1 MNAKYD
7 EFRAALAVGDVD
19 LEGDTLDLVA
29 LDDSYVFDPAHTA
42 SDIAGAVLDTVTGL
56 TSQAVDGQGWLTSDP
71 ATFTGLGVGN
81 DVAAF
86 VLRVQSGVLIA
97 FIDTM
102 SGQPVNIEGDGT
114 DVTIHPPL
122 EGWLRV

>member
-1 MNAKYD
+1 MANAKYD

-29 LDDSYVFDPAHTA
+29 LDDSYVFDASHTD
-42 SDIAGAVLDTVTGL
+42 SDLVGVLDTASL
-56 TSQAVDGQGWLTSDP
+56 ASQAVDGQGWFTSDP
-71 ATFTGLGVGN
+71 ATFTGLGVGD

-86 VLRVQSGVLIA
+86 VLRVQGGVLIA

-102 SGQPVNIEGDGT
+102 SGQPVNIPGDGT
-114 DVTIHPPL
+114 DVTIHPPV

>member
-1 MNAKYD
+1 MANAKYD
-7 EFRAALAVGDVD
+7 EGRVALAKADLD
-19 LEGDTLDLVA
+19 LEFATLDLVA

-42 SDIAGAVLDTVTGL
+42 SDIAGAVLDTVTL
-56 TSQAVDGQGWLTSDP
+56 ANQAVDGQGWLTSDP

-86 VLRVQSGVLIA
+86 VLREQSGVLLA
-97 FIDTM
+97 FVDTM

>member
-19 LEGDTLDLVA
+19 LEDDTLDLVA
-29 LDDSYVFDPAHTA
+29 LDDSYIFDPSHTA
-42 SDIAGAVLDTVTGL
+42 SDIAGAVLDTVTL
-56 TSQAVDGQGWLTSDP
+56 ANQAVDGQGWLTSDP
-71 ATFTGLGVGN
+71 ATFTGLGVGD

-114 DVTIHPPL
+114 DVTIHPSVD
-122 EGWLRV
+122 GWLRV

>member
-1 MNAKYD
+1 MANAKYD
-7 EFRAALAVGDVD
+7 EFRVALAKADLD
-19 LEGDTLDLVA
+19 LEFATLDLVA
-29 LDDSYVFDPAHTA
+29 LDDSYAFDAEHSA
-42 SDIAGAVLDTVTGL
+42 ADLVGVLDTVTL
-56 TSQAVDGQGWLTSDP
+56 ANQAVDAAGWLTSDE

-86 VLRVQSGVLIA
+86 VLREQAGVLIA

-102 SGQPVNIEGDGT
+102 SGQPVNIPGDGT